1 MRAAVLDGCVCC
13 VFYNNVCVSLA
24 MMGTLKERV

>member
-24 MMGTLKERV
+24 MMVTLKERV